1 MGGIP
6 AATPEPTPHC
16 LRTRSHDLHLVEGKG
31 TKTLLNATGAKG
43 EHLFMSVVH
52 PVYPYNLLN
61 SSLGCKWDSL
71 APAHQMQSADPRP
84 VPQERVWDSSLCSFG
99 TLTQRL
105 FAVAVP

>member
-31 TKTLLNATGAKG
+31 TKTLLSATGAKG
-43 EHLFMSVVH
+43 EHLLMSVVH

-71 APAHQMQSADPRP
+71 APAHQMQRAQTPGLFPRKESGTPLSAP
-84 VPQERVWDSSLCSFG
+84 LG
-99 TLTQRL
+99 H
-105 FAVAVP
+105 